1 MQPGALMLSS
11 PAWHWFWWFVF
22 IGHGEIK
29 KIPMGYT
36 KRALNLVQLIL
47 PHFYG
52 NININEVETKIS
64 NDYIIIISEEKSS
77 GVPINR

>member
-1 MQPGALMLSS
+1 M
-11 PAWHWFWWFVF
+11 
-22 IGHGEIK
+22 E
-29 KIPMGYT
+29 YT
-36 KRALNLVQLIL
+36 KRALNLVRLIL